1 MTVLSIDRFN
11 KITSQF
17 KNIAP
22 ILVVGDVGIDKYTF
36 GDVKRIS
43 PEAPVPVLE
52 VTKEW
57 LKLGLAAN
65 ISHNLDTLQVSS
77 SLCGVIGQ
85 DLNGK
90 IFNDLMRESNLHCR
104 HLVEVA
110 GRPTTFKER
119 IVTKT
124 QQICRVDYE
133 SKDSVTDEVVEAL
146 LNKAEASV
154 AEHSALIIED
164 YAKGTFNQ
172 KLVQGLTQ
180 IFKQQGK
187 IVATDPSRSTPA
199 LFYKGVTLLKPN
211 RVEAEL
217 MVNQLGYREKSV
229 EKMAEIL
236 MDKLDL
242 TMLVITLGGDGMGLI
257 DGRNAKG
264 LKIIPTVAT
273 EVFDVSGAGDTAI
286 SAITSALVAGASLEE
301 ACWIGNC
308 ASGVVVGKNGTAT
321 VSLQELALFHRR
333 ISECL

>member
-1 MTVLSIDRFN
+1 MTVLSIERFN
-11 KITSQF
+11 KITEQF

-22 ILVVGDVGIDKYTF
+22 IFVVGDVGIDKYTY

-65 ISHNLDTLQVSS
+65 ISHNLDTLQVRS

-90 IFNDLMRESNLHCR
+90 IFNDLMRESNLLSD
-104 HLVEVA
+104 HLVEVS

-119 IVTKT
+119 IVTNT

-133 SKDSVTDEVVEAL
+133 SKDAISNDIVSSL
-146 LNKAEASV
+146 LKKAESSAD
-154 AEHSALIIED
+154 AHSSLIIED
-164 YAKGTFNQ
+164 YAKGTFNLE
-172 KLVQGLTQ
+172 LVQGLTK
-180 IFKQQGK
+180 IYKDQGK

-199 LFYKGVTLLKPN
+199 HFYKGVTLLKPN

-217 MVNQLGYREKSV
+217 MVAQLGYREKSV

-242 TMLVITLGGDGMGLI
+242 TMLVITLGGDGMGLL
-257 DGRNAKG
+257 DGRNSKG
-264 LKIIPTVAT
+264 LKVIPTVAT

-308 ASGVVVGKNGTAT
+308 ASGVVVGKTGTAT

-333 ISECL
+333 IIECL